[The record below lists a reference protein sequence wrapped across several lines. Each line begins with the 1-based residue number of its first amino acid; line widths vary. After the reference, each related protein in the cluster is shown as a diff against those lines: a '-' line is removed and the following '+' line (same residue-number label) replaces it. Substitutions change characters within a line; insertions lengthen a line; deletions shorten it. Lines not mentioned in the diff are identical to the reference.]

1 MRGEGD
7 IVIIVILQKI
17 QMKESWA
24 VYVTIKDRVLE
35 LLKVTMLVF
44 RQFSFRQ
51 ISPNKSDLCFLYIY
65 SVFINFQ
72 GPCKQLH
79 LREVN

>member
-17 QMKESWA
+17 QRKESWA

-44 RQFSFRQ
+44 RQFS
-51 ISPNKSDLCFLYIY
+51 PNKSDLCF
-65 SVFINFQ
+65 
-72 GPCKQLH
+72 
-79 LREVN
+79 

>member
-17 QMKESWA
+17 QRKESWA

-35 LLKVTMLVF
+35 LLKVTML
-44 RQFSFRQ
+44 
-51 ISPNKSDLCFLYIY
+51 PA
-65 SVFINFQ
+65 
-72 GPCKQLH
+72 
-79 LREVN
+79 